1 MQIGSAGKKG
11 EQNQVQDWEG
21 FPVTPP
27 SFALFHFFL
36 SHSAEVSQLR
46 PEPDTM
52 RLLSLTLGGIGLLVA
67 GVKGAPQSI
76 IPPEQLEALC
86 RANERAYTGPPMP
99 RIRTP
104 TFSGTGCPSGGKIGN
119 NYMGKWSCSRDYDV
133 QLLIPDLNVA
143 AEPGSIAKADCKITF
158 YVDKLGAGWQLSLWD
173 GVLDVDAEMA
183 RGSEL
188 RMKGSAK
195 WEGLTKG
202 VSFENNF
209 KSLSTYC
216 GCG

>member
-1 MQIGSAGKKG
+1 M
-11 EQNQVQDWEG
+11 
-21 FPVTPP
+21 TPL
-27 SFALFHFFL
+27 SFALLSFFL
-36 SHSAEVSQLR
+36 PHSTEISQLR

-52 RLLSLTLGGIGLLVA
+52 RLRSCTLCGIGLMVA
-67 GVKGAPQSI
+67 GVKGTPQAI

-99 RIRTP
+99 RVLTP
-104 TFSGTGCPSGGKIGN
+104 TFSGTGCPSGGKIGD
-119 NYMGKWSCSRDYDV
+119 NYMGKWSCSRGYDV

-143 AEPGSIAKADCKITF
+143 AEPGSIAKADCTITF
-158 YVDKLGAGWQLSLWD
+158 YVDKLRAGWQLSLWE

-202 VSFENNF
+202 VSFENTS
-209 KSLSTYC
+209 KYLST
-216 GCG
+216 